1 MKHLVFLMLFA
12 ICSIWSSKAQE
23 STTDYIYSSDGF
35 EVKKVVLPSG
45 FVDRDGRTYKHP
57 YNVCYGLYSKDG
69 KILVSALRVYN
80 FYFVLDGCETICSKA
95 FQNLNNCKIVIPSSV
110 KSIAPDAICTGGSD
124 GTGGDAW
131 RTNRFYDIV
140 DGCVEEK

>member
-12 ICSIWSSKAQE
+12 ICSIWNSKAQE

-35 EVKKVVLPSG
+35 EVKKVVLPSE
-45 FVDRDGRTYKHP
+45 FIDRNGRTYKP
-57 YNVCYGLYSKDG
+57 QNSVCYGLYSKDG
-69 KILVSALRVYN
+69 KILVSALKGYN

-95 FQNLNNCKIVIPSSV
+95 FQNLNDCKIFIPSSV
-110 KSIAPDAICTGGSD
+110 KRIAPDAICTGGNNGMGD
-124 GTGGDAW
+124 GAW